1 MSLFVYFILHRVII
15 TLSGNLA
22 GLVVCCRS
30 VCQMLTSQL
39 SELMH
44 HLVYYVMSSSFM
56 WDIPS
61 QLQLNAVFEGFML
74 GLVYSRIQLVAKK

>member
-1 MSLFVYFILHRVII
+1 
-15 TLSGNLA
+15 
-22 GLVVCCRS
+22 
-30 VCQMLTSQL
+30 
-39 SELMH
+39 
-44 HLVYYVMSSSFM
+44 M